1 MLATIIISVL
11 LLAMFIFA
19 LVSIIKKRM
28 RGDCGCGTGSDCR
41 NCSACRADKKKSDH

>member
-19 LVSIIKKRM
+19 LTSIIRKRM
-28 RGDCGCGTGSDCR
+28 RGDCGCGMGSDCR
-41 NCSACRADKKKSDH
+41 NCSACKNKKNSDR